1 MHFFLIFSYTME
13 NHRIFYM
20 EFNVMN
26 KPKNGIVRYLILA
39 AMGVLLHFAYDWSG
53 QNKIV
58 GLFSATNESTW
69 EHLKLLFFPM
79 LFITIWDS
87 LRGNTG
93 PGFLK
98 RRITSI
104 MAGMLVIVVLFFTVF
119 GVTGR
124 VIEWFNVATFFI
136 GLLTTVIL
144 DNVITV
150 EDNIYSAY
158 TALAT
163 FILFTVAF
171 GVFSFKAPDVGIF
184 YPFPPGTESFPIASG
199 K

>member
-1 MHFFLIFSYTME
+1 
-13 NHRIFYM
+13 
-20 EFNVMN
+20 MN
-26 KPKNGIVRYLILA
+26 KSQNDFLRYIILA
-39 AMGVLLHFAYDWSG
+39 AMGFALHFAYDWSG

-87 LRGNTG
+87 LRGNTS

-98 RRITSI
+98 KRILSI
-104 MAGMLVIVVLFFTVF
+104 MAGILVIVIMFYTAL
-119 GVTGR
+119 GVTSR
-124 VIEWFNVATFFI
+124 IMDWYNIATYLI
-136 GLLTTVIL
+136 GLLTTVLL
-144 DNVITV
+144 DKLITI

-158 TALAT
+158 TALAF

-171 GVFSFKAPDVGIF
+171 GVFTFKAPDVGIF
-184 YPFPPGTESFPIASG
+184 YPFPEGTTCFPIVQ
-199 K
+199 